1 MSPTNEKPSR
11 RKYVNNVENFYAT
24 PLVAMTQTKYMQ
36 LGTDD
41 FIYFIDVN
49 FRLMEFMF
57 V

>member
-36 LGTDD
+36 LGTND
-41 FIYFIDVN
+41 FIYFIDIN